1 MKYGAVFCL
10 LGALMLLPSPTI
22 LADDDDTAE
31 LEDIDAGA
39 KEETS
44 DDNEIMH
51 NANGPGEPQ
60 QEGTSSVYDGY
71 PYTSSG
77 YPYGYAYPFGYGY
90 GYLYGGYYGGYGYR
104 GPVGGPG
111 QAGGGRR

>member
-44 DDNEIMH
+44 DDN
-51 NANGPGEPQ
+51 
-60 QEGTSSVYDGY
+60 
-71 PYTSSG
+71 
-77 YPYGYAYPFGYGY
+77 
-90 GYLYGGYYGGYGYR
+90 
-104 GPVGGPG
+104 
-111 QAGGGRR
+111 